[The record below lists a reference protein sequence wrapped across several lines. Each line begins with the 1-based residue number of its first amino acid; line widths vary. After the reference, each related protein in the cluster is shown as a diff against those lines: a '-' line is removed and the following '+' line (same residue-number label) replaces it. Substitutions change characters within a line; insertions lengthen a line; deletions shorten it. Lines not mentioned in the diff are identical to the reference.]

1 MGIHN
6 QFIRYA
12 MIGIGSN
19 LVLYIAYLLMTSLG
33 VGHKTAMTI
42 IYGVGIL
49 QTFLLN
55 RYWTFNH
62 QGQIH
67 TALIRYVTIYLI
79 GYIVSFSGLY
89 IFVDM
94 LGFSHQLIQGLMIVL
109 VAILL
114 FTLQRVWVFNQSLD
128 RSWQIRKHG
137 AP

>member
-67 TALIRYVTIYLI
+67 TALIR
-79 GYIVSFSGLY
+79 
-89 IFVDM
+89 
-94 LGFSHQLIQGLMIVL
+94 
-109 VAILL
+109 
-114 FTLQRVWVFNQSLD
+114 
-128 RSWQIRKHG
+128 
-137 AP
+137 